1 MVAILHETCDAS
13 PVCLAEIK
21 PSLRQTEPSQFL
33 RVESARRVGNSWMQL
48 LTAAVIG
55 AAVALAVCKIPGG
68 ALIDMGREELQGCIF
83 VGHVAADLDSVAAA
97 VAGAE
102 LYGGTA
108 ALPSA
113 LNSESK
119 WALKYWNATMPG
131 QIVDAIAD
139 METRSEHVCVCL
151 VDFQQTTQQHAAI
164 KPSYVV
170 GVIDHHALQSKTI
183 VTTQPIFVD
192 IRPWG
197 STCTM
202 LAQHF
207 ASHGV
212 SPSRAT
218 AGLMLSAILSDT
230 LNLRSPKQARS

>member
-21 PSLRQTEPSQFL
+21 PSLRQTEPSQIL

-48 LTAAVIG
+48 LAAAAIG
-55 AAVALAVCKIPGG
+55 AAVALAVCKIPGR
-68 ALIDMGREELQGCIF
+68 ALLDMGREELQGCIF

-131 QIVDAIAD
+131 QVADAIAD
-139 METRSEHVCVCL
+139 METRSEHVRVCL

-164 KPSYVV
+164 NK
-170 GVIDHHALQSKTI
+170 ATQQS
-183 VTTQPIFVD
+183 
-192 IRPWG
+192 
-197 STCTM
+197 
-202 LAQHF
+202 A
-207 ASHGV
+207 
-212 SPSRAT
+212 
-218 AGLMLSAILSDT
+218 
-230 LNLRSPKQARS
+230 